1 MRLKKLQPGACF
13 VANSPTRIHSPP
25 VGSREQSTPT
35 TVEESLFE
43 SDALSSVR
51 GSTATGEKNWKIMPS
66 AAEENA
72 KTLTRSSTA
81 RPARSVLSN
90 WMTYVV
96 SGAVSFFLSPFIV
109 RHLGNSAYGVWVLL
123 VSMTGYL
130 GFLDLGIRGAVTRYV
145 AKFHS
150 QGDHERS
157 SWTVSSACGL
167 FLSAGAIAVVAAF
180 IFSVFAVPH
189 FKIPPAYL
197 KAAQLVVLLAGLN
210 VAISLISGVFGGV
223 IVGLQR
229 FDLLSSIAIGGI
241 GLRAM
246 AILIALGNGKG
257 LVTLALIQLGGTLCE
272 LLLGLAVARKLY
284 PELRIGIGNVRRDH
298 VALVFSFGFYAFLL
312 HLSNYFI
319 FFTDALVIGAFVS
332 VSMVTFFAIGGNLAN
347 YGRDLVGGFSRTMTP
362 LASKLEVEAGRE
374 GLQHAILK
382 QARYCALAMWPIF
395 ITLIFRGSSFIGLWM
410 GSSYAELSGH
420 VLWILSVPWFVGT
433 GTSVVASAMLGISQH
448 KRVVPFALAEGLGNL
463 LLSIALVKSMGIL
476 GVAWGTA
483 LPNLAIGILFWPWYI
498 RRTLG
503 IPLRDYAFSLWLRP
517 AIAMLPFTF
526 FTLAVNRW
534 WHASNLLFFFA
545 QVAAIYPSA
554 LVGVW
559 YLGLS
564 SEERHIY
571 AQFLS
576 RVLRPGRSV

>member
-1 MRLKKLQPGACF
+1 
-13 VANSPTRIHSPP
+13 
-25 VGSREQSTPT
+25 
-35 TVEESLFE
+35 
-43 SDALSSVR
+43 
-51 GSTATGEKNWKIMPS
+51 MPS
-66 AAEENA
+66 ATEENA
-72 KTLTRSSTA
+72 KLPTKLSAA
-81 RPARSVLSN
+81 RPARSILSN
-90 WMTYVV
+90 WMTYFL

-150 QGDHERS
+150 ERNHEKS
-157 SWTVSSACGL
+157 SGTVSSACAL
-167 FLSAGAIAVVAAF
+167 FLGAGAIALVAAA
-180 IFSVFAVPH
+180 IFAIFALPH
-189 FKIPPAYL
+189 FKIPPDYL

-210 VAISLISGVFGGV
+210 VAVSLISGVFGGV

-229 FDLLSSIAIGGI
+229 FDILSSIAIGGI
-241 GLRAM
+241 GLRAL
-246 AILIALGNGKG
+246 AICIALENGKG

-272 LLLGLAVARKLY
+272 LLLGLLLARKLY
-284 PELRIGIGNVRRDH
+284 PEMRVGIAKVRRDQI
-298 VALVFSFGFYAFLL
+298 ALIFSFGFYAFLL

-319 FFTDALVIGAFVS
+319 FFTDALVIGAFLP

-382 QARYCALAMWPIF
+382 QARYCAMAMWPIF
-395 ITLIFRGSSFIGLWM
+395 VTFIIRGSSFIGLWM
-410 GSSYAELSGH
+410 GASYAELSGH
-420 VLWILSVPWFVGT
+420 VLWILSVPWLFGA
-433 GTSVVASAMLGISQH
+433 GASVVASGMLGISQH

-463 LLSIALVKSMGIL
+463 VLSIALVKPMGIL

-483 LPNLAIGILFWPWYI
+483 IPNLAISIFFWPWYI

-503 IPLRDYAFSLWLRP
+503 IPLRDYVYSLWLRP
-517 AIAMLPFTF
+517 AIAMLPFAVCTF
-526 FTLAVNRW
+526 AVNRW
-534 WHASNLLFFFA
+534 WHATSLLFFFA
-545 QVAAIYPSA
+545 QVAAIFPSA
-554 LVGVW
+554 LFGIW

-564 SEERHIY
+564 TVERDTY

-576 RVLRPGRSV
+576 RFLPFRRPA

>member
-1 MRLKKLQPGACF
+1 MSSA
-13 VANSPTRIHSPP
+13 
-25 VGSREQSTPT
+25 
-35 TVEESLFE
+35 VEEDTQKSNR
-43 SDALSSVR
+43 S
-51 GSTATGEKNWKIMPS
+51 S
-66 AAEENA
+66 AA
-72 KTLTRSSTA
+72 
-81 RPARSVLSN
+81 RPVRSVLSN
-90 WMTYVV
+90 WTTYFL

-150 QGDHERS
+150 EREHERS
-157 SWTVSSACGL
+157 SHTVSSACGL
-167 FLSAGAIAVVAAF
+167 FLTAGAIAVVAAL
-180 IFSVFAVPH
+180 IFSLFAVPH
-189 FKIPPAYL
+189 FKIPSAYL

-241 GLRAM
+241 VLRAI
-246 AILIALGNGKG
+246 AILIALGHGKG
-257 LVTLALIQLGGTLCE
+257 LVTLSLIQLGGTVCE
-272 LLLGLAVARKLY
+272 LLLGFVLARKLY
-284 PELRIGIGNVRRDH
+284 PELRLGIGNVRRDH
-298 VALVFSFGFYAFLL
+298 VALIFSFGFYAFLL

-319 FFTDALVIGAFVS
+319 FFTDALVIGAFLP

-395 ITLIFRGSSFIGLWM
+395 ITFIFRGSAFIGLWM
-410 GSSYAELSGH
+410 GLSYAELSGH
-420 VLWILSVPWFVGT
+420 VLWILSVPWLFGT
-433 GTSVVASAMLGISQH
+433 GASVVASGMLGISQH
-448 KRVVPFALAEGLGNL
+448 KRVVPFALAEGVGNL
-463 LLSIALVKSMGIL
+463 VLSIALVKRMGIL

-483 LPNLAIGILFWPWYI
+483 IPNLAISILFWPWYI

-503 IPLRDYAFSLWLRP
+503 IPLREYAYSLWLRP
-517 AIAMLPFTF
+517 AFAMLPFALC
-526 FTLAVNRW
+526 TLAVNRW
-534 WHASNLLFFFA
+534 WHATNLLFFFA
-545 QVAAIYPSA
+545 QVAVVYPSA
-554 LVGVW
+554 LLGIW
-559 YLGLS
+559 YLGLP
-564 SEERHIY
+564 SEERNAY
-571 AQFLS
+571 TKFLP
-576 RVLRPGRSV
+576 RFLRSGRSA

>member
-1 MRLKKLQPGACF
+1 MS
-13 VANSPTRIHSPP
+13 N
-25 VGSREQSTPT
+25 
-35 TVEESLFE
+35 
-43 SDALSSVR
+43 
-51 GSTATGEKNWKIMPS
+51 AT
-66 AAEENA
+66 EENTKMA
-72 KTLTRSSTA
+72 TRSSTA
-81 RPARSVLSN
+81 RPARSILSN
-90 WMTYVV
+90 WMTYFL

-150 QGDHERS
+150 ERDHEKS
-157 SWTVSSACGL
+157 SRTVSSACGL
-167 FLSAGAIAVVAAF
+167 FLSAGAIAIVAAA

-210 VAISLISGVFGGV
+210 VAVSLISGVFGGV

-229 FDLLSSIAIGGI
+229 FDLLSAISIGGVAMRAIAI
-241 GLRAM
+241 L
-246 AILIALGNGKG
+246 LALENGKG
-257 LVTLALIQLGGTLCE
+257 LVTLALIQLGGTLAE
-272 LLLGLAVARKLY
+272 LLLGLVLARKLY

-298 VALVFSFGFYAFLL
+298 VVLIFSFGFYAFLL

-319 FFTDALVIGAFVS
+319 FFTDALVIGAFLP

-374 GLQHAILK
+374 GLQKAILK
-382 QARYCALAMWPIF
+382 QARYCAMAMWPIF
-395 ITLIFRGSSFIGLWM
+395 LTFIIRGSSFIGLWM

-420 VLWILSVPWFVGT
+420 VLWILSVPWLFGA
-433 GTSVVASAMLGISQH
+433 GASVVASGMLGISQH
-448 KRVVPFALAEGLGNL
+448 KRVVPFALAEGVGNL
-463 LLSIALVKSMGIL
+463 VLSIALVKRMGIL

-483 LPNLAIGILFWPWYI
+483 IPNLAISIFFWPWYI

-503 IPLRDYAFSLWLRP
+503 VPLRDYAYSLWLRP
-517 AIAMLPFTF
+517 AIAMLPFALCTI
-526 FTLAVNRW
+526 AVNRW
-534 WHASNLLFFFA
+534 WHTRTLLFFFA
-545 QVAAIYPSA
+545 QVVAVFPSA
-554 LVGVW
+554 LLGVW
-559 YLGLS
+559 YLGLP
-564 SEERHIY
+564 SEERDTY
-571 AQFLS
+571 SQFLA
-576 RVLRPGRSV
+576 RFFRSVRRP